1 MQLGFHVDPPQW
13 NLVSWAGRKL
23 SLTVFC
29 FWILLS
35 PKGED
40 VLSSPVTQCASVDG
54 GWGGVPPFH
63 RRREGVVEGLCEV
76 GSKRKGEDQEE
87 RGRGCNGD
95 VKMNKL
101 IN

>member
-1 MQLGFHVDPPQW
+1 
-13 NLVSWAGRKL
+13 
-23 SLTVFC
+23 
-29 FWILLS
+29 
-35 PKGED
+35 
-40 VLSSPVTQCASVDG
+40 
-54 GWGGVPPFH
+54 
-63 RRREGVVEGLCEV
+63 VVEGLCEV